1 MGLLF
6 TQFTQNLFSILYLDT
21 YLSVVSLNSVVVN
34 GVAFTWGIVSRRSV
48 HRAGTRLFSRGIDAN
63 GNVSNYVETEQLV
76 EANGDRSSF
85 VQTRGSIPLFW
96 QQAPNLKYKPRPQLS
111 PHEDHQIACS
121 RHFDAQIFHYGRQIL
136 VNLVRT
142 PTTEHNQNTKNVDSS
157 RRLIIAGP
165 RTCWRSLIGTWYRE

>member
-1 MGLLF
+1 MLIFLTPNF
-6 TQFTQNLFSILYLDT
+6 
-21 YLSVVSLNSVVVN
+21 SVVSLNSFVVN
-34 GVAFTWGIVSRRSV
+34 GIPFTWGIVSRRTV
-48 HRAGTRLFSRGIDAN
+48 HRAGTRLFSRGIDSN

-121 RHFDAQIFHYGRQIL
+121 RHFDAQIFHYGKQIL
-136 VNLVRT
+136 VNLVCILQRQVLLFLT
-142 PTTEHNQNTKNVDSS
+142 N
-157 RRLIIAGP
+157 
-165 RTCWRSLIGTWYRE
+165 